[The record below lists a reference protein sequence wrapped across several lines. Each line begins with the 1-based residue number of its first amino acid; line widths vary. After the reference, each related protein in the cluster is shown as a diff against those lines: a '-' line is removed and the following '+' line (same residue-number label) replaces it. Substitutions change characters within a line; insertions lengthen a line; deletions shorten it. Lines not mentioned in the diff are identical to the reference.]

1 MPRPIVFLSDYG
13 LDDEFVGVCHSVIA
27 RMAPE
32 VPVIDLSHGIPPR
45 DIARGAIVLADAI
58 PYSPDNAVF
67 LAVVDPGVGSARLP
81 VVVEA
86 GEAFLIGPDNGLLSL
101 ACDEL
106 GGATRAF
113 AIESDHVTLSP
124 MSRTFHGRDVFAP
137 AAAHIAGS
145 GSVESLGRAIDPA
158 DLSRIPSPKA
168 TVIGPIVECRVIGID
183 RFGNVQLSASGDDL
197 RRAGLDPAAALAV
210 RVGKKSMSLPMVQTF
225 AEVPEG
231 DMAIILDSTGRLAV
245 TVNGS
250 SAAGSLNMRIG
261 DSVNVLEPE
270 GGE

>member
-1 MPRPIVFLSDYG
+1 VRRPIVFLSDYG

-58 PYSPDNAVF
+58 PYSPENAVF

-86 GEAFLIGPDNGLLSL
+86 GGAFLIGPDNGLLSL
-101 ACDEL
+101 AVDEL
-106 GGATRAF
+106 GGPTRAF
-113 AIESDHVTLSP
+113 VIESDHVTLSP

-137 AAAHIAGS
+137 AAAYIATGGS
-145 GSVESLGRAIDPA
+145 IESVGRTLDPA
-158 DLSRIPSPKA
+158 KLSRIPSPKA
-168 TVIGPIVECRVIGID
+168 TVMGGIVECRVIGID
-183 RFGNVQLSASGDDL
+183 RFGNVQLSASDDDL
-197 RRAGLDPAAALAV
+197 RHARLDSVPTLAV
-210 RVGKKSMSLPMVQTF
+210 RMANRSLLLPMVRSF

-231 DMAIILDSTGRLAV
+231 DMAIILDSTRRLAV
-245 TVNGS
+245 TVSGG
-250 SAAGSLNMRIG
+250 SAAGSLNMRVG
-261 DSVNVLEPE
+261 DSVQVLAPE
-270 GGE
+270 GGR